1 MSKRKSE
8 FDIEKYR
15 TEHECDEH
23 WELRKRFLLAHHDS
37 FPEDKLVCLAQTFTN
52 IEFLGCRYP
61 EKTMQ
66 RVAALS
72 KGIVDNYRE
81 KQKSRLQRTFVQASD
96 AAGAKAK
103 GNKTPHSET
112 LVQTPQKQVRSSET
126 FPLVIDLTQETPPK
140 QPSTQVIF
148 GPSIHTVGFNQAS
161 SKQQDEAQS
170 SEWYSDARNSEQH
183 GGAQNSEQHGGACS
197 SKQHGGACSSKQHG
211 GACSSEKQS
220 GAQSSDQHVTVQSSK
235 QHRRVTNSERYGGV
249 RTFIINQP
257 MERSQPGTTLEEGP
271 FGKLLLMENAN
282 DGDLPSQIIQRSMA
296 MCHIKNKFH
305 IKHGNGAKKVCE
317 IYVGKKL
324 LSTASSW
331 TQKEAKESAA
341 AKALEILRRHCFTMK
356 IKNKFLAHTT
366 VDKSMSSLDKKNS
379 DNGNGLDVPLSD
391 DNIGSKLLRSMG
403 WSGGGLGI
411 KSQGIEEP
419 ITVNQELVKRAG
431 LGMSGEGS
439 TILFRKQANELI
451 KQYCDEDS
459 EYDLVLSSEFSK
471 EERKIMHLIAYK
483 YGLKTTSIG
492 KNEARHLIVSKKVCL
507 WEVAKKLLASGG
519 SNERYDLIPPTRNNF
534 AKPY

>member
-72 KGIVDNYRE
+72 KGIVDDYRE

-140 QPSTQVIF
+140 QPSTQ
-148 GPSIHTVGFNQAS
+148 
-161 SKQQDEAQS
+161 
-170 SEWYSDARNSEQH
+170 
-183 GGAQNSEQHGGACS
+183 
-197 SKQHGGACSSKQHG
+197 
-211 GACSSEKQS
+211 SSEK
-220 GAQSSDQHVTVQSSK
+220 HVTVQSSK

-257 MERSQPGTTLEEGP
+257 MERSQPGTTLGTTLEEGP